1 MNTNKIMFCICLFVL
16 GLVTLFSIWLG
27 YTIVIQA
34 STRGSLSGKNGNNI
48 NYPGRYNHV
57 PFKRVKE
64 IQILLS

>member
-34 STRGSLSGKNGNNI
+34 STGAAP
-48 NYPGRYNHV
+48 YPGRMV
-57 PFKRVKE
+57 IILI
-64 IQILLS
+64 IQGAITMFLLKGLKKYKFY